1 MSHAMRVFFI
11 IGTSG
16 SMEGNKIGAV
26 NTGMREF
33 IAEIGEVSQDNI
45 CHAKIKIEVLAFSSG
60 ARWITANGPVD
71 AHEFNWTELE
81 AGGRADMGAAFK
93 VLNEKLSAATFT
105 QSQSASGNFTPVV
118 FLFSDSPP
126 TDDWEKELNLLK
138 QNKWF
143 KKARKAA
150 IAIGDG
156 VEKDILKTFTGSSEL
171 VLEGSNMNF
180 LLKAITGALQYADD
194 GPAGEEPEGDILW

>member
-1 MSHAMRVFFI
+1 MRVFFI

-33 IAEIGEVSQDNI
+33 IAEISEVSQDNI
-45 CHAKIKIEVLAFSSG
+45 CHAKIKIEVLVFSSG
-60 ARWITANGPVD
+60 ARWITTNGPVD
-71 AHEFNWTELE
+71 AQEFDWTDLD

-93 VLNEKLSAATFT
+93 ALNEKLSAAAFT

-138 QNKWF
+138 QKKWF
-143 KKARKAA
+143 KSARKAA
-150 IAIGDG
+150 VAIGDG
-156 VEKDILKTFTGSSEL
+156 ADKDILKAFTGSSEL

-194 GPAGEEPEGDILW
+194 GPAGEEPENEMEW

>member
-26 NTGMREF
+26 NTGMREMLP
-33 IAEIGEVSQDNI
+33 EIVEISDVSDV
-45 CHAKIKIEVLAFSSG
+45 KIKMAVLTFSSG
-60 ARWITANGPVD
+60 ARWTTANGPVD
-71 AHEFNWTELE
+71 AHDFDWTELE

-93 VLNEKLSAATFT
+93 ALNEKLSATTFT
-105 QSQSASGNFTPVV
+105 QSQSTSGNFTPVV

-143 KKARKAA
+143 KRARKAA
-150 IAIGDG
+150 VAIGDG
-156 VEKDILKTFTGSSEL
+156 ADKDILKAFTGSSEL
-171 VLEGSNMNF
+171 VLEGSKMNF

-194 GPAGEEPEGDILW
+194 GPAGEEPENEMEW

>member
-1 MSHAMRVFFI
+1 MLPEITDISDA
-11 IGTSG
+11 SG
-16 SMEGNKIGAV
+16 V
-26 NTGMREF
+26 
-33 IAEIGEVSQDNI
+33 
-45 CHAKIKIEVLAFSSG
+45 KIKIAVLTFSSG
-60 ARWITANGPVD
+60 ASWITANGPVD
-71 AHEFNWTELE
+71 ANEFKWINLE
-81 AGGRADMGAAFK
+81 AGGRSDMGAAFK
-93 VLNEKLSAATFT
+93 TLNEKLSAAAFT

-143 KKARKAA
+143 KSARKAA
-150 IAIGDG
+150 VAIGDG
-156 VEKDILKTFTGSSEL
+156 ADKDILKAFTGSSEL